1 MRRLTVFLPLSLLL
15 ASCGGTSTG
24 STGAGGPVLQTIQIS
39 ENEYSLTPTK
49 VNLSKSGTYE
59 FKATNNGTIA
69 HALEIEG
76 NGVEEKTG
84 NLEPGSSKTLRVT
97 LSKAGSYE
105 LYCPVD
111 GHKGQGME
119 GTISVSSAT
128 GGGTTTNGEMG
139 ETTTRSPG
147 Y

>member
-1 MRRLTVFLPLSLLL
+1 M
-15 ASCGGTSTG
+15 
-24 STGAGGPVLQTIQIS
+24 LQTIQIS
-39 ENEYSLTPTK
+39 EKEYSLTPST
-49 VNLSKSGTYE
+49 VSLSKSGTYE

-76 NGVEEKTG
+76 SGVEEKTG
-84 NLEPGSSKTLRVT
+84 NIEPGSSKTIRVT

-111 GHKGQGME
+111 GHKGQGMD
-119 GTISVSSAT
+119 GAISVAAAT
-128 GGGTTTNGEMG
+128 GGGMTTNDQMG
-139 ETTTRSPG
+139 ETTTRTPG

>member
-1 MRRLTVFLPLSLLL
+1 
-15 ASCGGTSTG
+15 
-24 STGAGGPVLQTIQIS
+24 VLQTIQIS
-39 ENEYSLTPTK
+39 EKEYSLTPTK
-49 VNLSKSGTYE
+49 VNLTKSGTYE

-76 NGVEEKTG
+76 NGVEEKIG
-84 NLEPGSSKTLRVT
+84 NVEPGSSKTLRVT

-111 GHKGQGME
+111 GHRGQGME
-119 GTISVSSAT
+119 GTISVASAS
-128 GGGTTTNGEMG
+128 GGGTTTNDGMG